1 MNATK
6 IYTEAVEY
14 MCEEFW
20 EKYFK
25 EEGDIPQY
33 HIIWSWG
40 RSWGR
45 TAPWLVDFQEY
56 YVLTVDSI
64 RECLYHNIPKETRQ
78 ERYEDETSI
87 NLVSYAKWLREYTK
101 EEKKKDQNRI
111 KQIKE
116 DLNALADEY
125 VKNNKGK

>member
-33 HIIWSWG
+33 HII
-40 RSWGR
+40 
-45 TAPWLVDFQEY
+45 
-56 YVLTVDSI
+56 
-64 RECLYHNIPKETRQ
+64 
-78 ERYEDETSI
+78 
-87 NLVSYAKWLREYTK
+87 
-101 EEKKKDQNRI
+101 
-111 KQIKE
+111 
-116 DLNALADEY
+116 
-125 VKNNKGK
+125 